1 MIDDGKHAFNVPDGT
16 CGQWSRLCMV
26 QGNFYDGPT
35 IGKQGWSLDTFIFYI
50 FCNFKANY

>member
-16 CGQWSRLCMV
+16 CGQWSRLCRV

-35 IGKQGWSLDTFIFYI
+35 IG
-50 FCNFKANY
+50 